1 MVNAPGRYDDEKE
14 SARPPGTV
22 LDPSDRSNP
31 CLICAS
37 SRRVVRYPF
46 DARDVVQCIDCG
58 FTYAHPMPP
67 PGFFDD
73 VYEGAYWTEY
83 NLSVGE
89 PDIHDRI
96 AEFLTVSNER
106 VELLQRFK
114 ATGRLL
120 DVGCSMGF
128 LVKAASDA
136 GFEARGIDLSDET
149 LFEGIDRF
157 GVDLSKAHVRD
168 LPRDRRY
175 DAITCY
181 NTIEH
186 VVGAQEFLAEMAA
199 RLAPNGILV
208 VGTHD
213 IECETHR
220 REKRLW
226 KHIMPTEHVYYFRKR
241 DLIEIGRR
249 VGLRV
254 IHSDKPIDNLIVVY
268 YVAGNS

>member
-1 MVNAPGRYDDEKE
+1 M
-14 SARPPGTV
+14 V
-22 LDPSDRSNP
+22 LDPSGRSNP

-37 SRRVVRYPF
+37 TRRVVRYPF

-73 VYEGAYWTEY
+73 VYEGAYWTKY
-83 NLSVGE
+83 NVSVGE

-96 AEFLTVSNER
+96 DEFLAVSKER
-106 VELLQRFK
+106 LERLRPFK
-114 ATGRLL
+114 TAGRLL

-128 LVKAASDA
+128 LVKAAADA
-136 GFEARGIDLSDET
+136 GFEARGIDLSEDT
-149 LFEGIDRF
+149 LSEGRDRF
-157 GVDLSKAHVRD
+157 GVDLSKAHVRY
-168 LPRDRRY
+168 LPRDEPY
-175 DAITCY
+175 DVITCY

-186 VVGAQEFLAEMAA
+186 VVEAREFFAEMAA

-208 VGTHD
+208 VGTHG

-241 DLIEIGRR
+241 DLVEIGPR
-249 VGLRV
+249 VGLRM
-254 IHSDKPIDNLIVVY
+254 IHSDKPIDNLVVVY
-268 YVAGNS
+268 YTVGNH